1 MEYTYKFLTDAQ
13 TVEIDEQW
21 VQILAQMDREEQANN
36 KAESRRHLHM
46 DAFDYEGEVFSCD
59 DRVLLQ
65 LSGSLSSQEEMIRL
79 LPDALAMLSEDQ
91 KALVK
96 LLFMESVSARDIA
109 AKEGVTEQAI
119 HNRKNRLLKR
129 LKKILLNGSSDSN
142 HN

>member
-13 TVEIDEQW
+13 TVEVDEQW
-21 VQILAQMDREEQANN
+21 VKILAQMDREEQANN

-46 DAFDYEGEVFSCD
+46 DAFDYQGEVFSCD
-59 DRVLLQ
+59 DQVLLQ
-65 LSGSLSSQEEMIRL
+65 LSGSLSSQEELIRL

-109 AKEGVTEQAI
+109 AKKGVTEQAI

-142 HN
+142 Q

>member
-13 TVEIDEQW
+13 TVEVDEQW
-21 VQILAQMDREEQANN
+21 VKILAQMDREEQANN

-59 DRVLLQ
+59 DQVLLQ
-65 LSGSLSSQEEMIRL
+65 LSGSLSSQEELIRL

-96 LLFMESVSARDIA
+96 LLFMESVSARDIT

-142 HN
+142 Q

>member
-13 TVEIDEQW
+13 TVEVDEQW
-21 VQILAQMDREEQANN
+21 VKILAQMDREEQANN

-46 DAFDYEGEVFSCD
+46 DAFDYQGEVFSCD
-59 DRVLLQ
+59 DQVLLQ
-65 LSGSLSSQEEMIRL
+65 LSGSLSSQEELIRL

-109 AKEGVTEQAI
+109 VKKGVTEQAI

-142 HN
+142 Q